1 MAQAGYS
8 SQLESFLNTENANI
22 LNKLKAYVADAGN
35 SQIKA
40 WRDSIEIL
48 KKTIGELL
56 SSHSYIDRNSSIIL
70 EYTIPMESRRID
82 AVLLLNG
89 LIVVIEFK
97 GKTRPLQADVDQ
109 AAAYA
114 RDLKAYHKVCSLFP
128 VKCFLVLVLGK
139 QEAQVVADVV
149 IVTPGSLV
157 TCCASLMHKNSPS
170 PNLYDFVS
178 FDSYRPLPSLIR
190 AARELFTSG
199 TLTRIHRAAMAT
211 EQTINECSV
220 IIHKT
225 AKDKRRALILIC
237 GVPGAGKTL
246 VGLQLAHA
254 KYLDDLAVPRSDGE
268 KPTAPSAFLSGNGPL
283 VEVLQYELRSVGD
296 GKAFVRGVHEYVKTF
311 ARTRKNIP
319 PQHVLVYDEAQRAFD
334 AAQVSAKQR
343 NMPREFHGL
352 SEPELFI
359 QFAERVPEWC
369 VVVGLI
375 GSGQE
380 IHIGEEAGL
389 GQWRTAVEK
398 AEKPDDWDI
407 YLPADREIETIF
419 HGMNNTY
426 SGAALQ
432 LSITIRF
439 HLATRLY
446 EFVECLL
453 GNLPEE
459 AKSISIELEYN
470 GYNIRITRD
479 LEIAKQ
485 YLKDRYDQNLDA
497 RYGVI
502 ASARDKDL
510 INYGIP
516 NDYNNPGQIGS
527 RKYGKWYAEPYGKDG
542 SCTGLETV
550 ATEFGTQGLELDACL
565 LAWGTDLIRV
575 HGEWSNDLAKRYQHS
590 NRIRDAKVLRIN
602 AYRVL
607 LTRGRDGCVIFV
619 PKAEILDET
628 YEYLKNCGFGELR
641 DEELFIPSLE
651 LSHVR

>member
-1 MAQAGYS
+1 MAQVGYS
-8 SQLESFLNTENANI
+8 SRLIDFLNAENADI
-22 LNKLKAYVADAGN
+22 LNKLNDYVVDAGS

-40 WRDSIEIL
+40 WRDLIAIL
-48 KKTIGELL
+48 KRAVGELF
-56 SSHSYIDRNSSIIL
+56 SKSPHIDRNSSIIL

-89 LIVVIEFK
+89 LIVVLEFK
-97 GKTRPLQADVDQ
+97 GKSRPLQADVDQ

-114 RDLKAYHKVCSLFP
+114 RDLRAYHKVCSSVP
-128 VKCFLVLVLGK
+128 VKCFLVLVQGK

-149 IVTPGSLV
+149 VVTPESLARYC
-157 TCCASLMHKNSPS
+157 TSLMHQEVPS
-170 PNLYDFVS
+170 RSLSDFIS

-211 EQTINECSV
+211 EPTIDECSQ

-225 AKDKRRALILIC
+225 AQAKRRALILIC

-254 KYLDDLAVPRSDGE
+254 KYLDDLAVARSNGE
-268 KPTAPSAFLSGNGPL
+268 KPTAPSVFLSGNGPL
-283 VEVLQYELRSVGD
+283 VEVLQYELRSAGD

-311 ARTRKNIP
+311 TRTRGIIP
-319 PQHVLVYDEAQRAFD
+319 PQHVLIYDEAQRAFD
-334 AAQVSAKQR
+334 AEQVRAKHKD
-343 NMPREFHGL
+343 MPREFNGL

-389 GQWRTAVEK
+389 GQWRTAIEK
-398 AEKPDDWDI
+398 AEKPNDWDI
-407 YLPADREIETIF
+407 YLPADQEIEAIF
-419 HGMNNTY
+419 HGLNNTY

-432 LSITIRF
+432 LSLTIRF

-446 EFVECLL
+446 EFVEQLL
-453 GNLPEE
+453 GDHPGK
-459 AKSISIELEYN
+459 AKSISLELEQN
-470 GYNIRITRD
+470 GYNLRITRN

-485 YLKDRYDQNLDA
+485 YLKDRYNHNLDA
-497 RYGVI
+497 RYGIV
-502 ASARDKDL
+502 ASARDREL
-510 INYGIP
+510 I
-516 NDYNNPGQIGS
+516 
-527 RKYGKWYAEPYGKDG
+527 KYGVPKGFKSPGEVGPGKYGRWYSEPDGKEG
-542 SCTGLETV
+542 SCTRLATV

-565 LAWGTDLIRV
+565 LAWGTDLVRLN
-575 HGEWSNDLAKRYQHS
+575 GQWSNHLAARYQES
-590 NRIRDAKVLRIN
+590 YRIRDAKGLRIN

-619 PKAEILDET
+619 PNAQILNET
-628 YEYLKNCGFGELR
+628 YEYLVDCGFSQLQ
-641 DEELFIPSLE
+641 DEQE
-651 LSHVR
+651 LSSVELPHAG